1 MERREDPS
9 ENTKENEKTNY
20 VTTIPEEIW
29 LCIFEFFD
37 FKTLQ
42 KLLTLVCKE
51 WFRIIRQSLKFS
63 GQLNIIPG
71 TKLSDINLMLNSWKA
86 IRVLQVARDV
96 ELENLDVTP
105 CLDLEKVLIFGCFT
119 NEDFNHISN
128 HCIPE

>member
-71 TKLSDINLMLNSWKA
+71 TKLSDFNLMLNSWKT
-86 IRVLQVARDV
+86 IRVLQVILKHLKYQIKALIV
-96 ELENLDVTP
+96 HSKSTFVVGEIVAGGNVAGENVVG
-105 CLDLEKVLIFGCFT
+105 EI
-119 NEDFNHISN
+119 
-128 HCIPE
+128 